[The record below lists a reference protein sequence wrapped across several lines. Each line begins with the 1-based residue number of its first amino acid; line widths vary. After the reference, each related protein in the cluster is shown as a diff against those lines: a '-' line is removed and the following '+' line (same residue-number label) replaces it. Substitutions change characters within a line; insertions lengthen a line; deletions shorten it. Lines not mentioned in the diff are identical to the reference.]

1 MEAIIL
7 YPKSKEQADLFEQLA
22 RALNV
27 QFEKKDESP
36 YNQEF
41 VEKIKRSENN
51 YKEGKFTTIKVEDLW
66 K

>member
-22 RALNV
+22 RELNV
-27 QFEKKDESP
+27 QFEKKGESP

-51 YKEGKFTTIKVEDLW
+51 YKEGRFTTIKVEDLW